1 MLDEISRNQPP
12 ERPTWEDI
20 EATIQHYIKN
30 YSENCISAVKYN
42 GKCFVSTPHDI
53 QGICAMAGNQILRN
67 VIDSIIAELIAIDPT
82 DIAFKQFI
90 KRLQLRRKDYE
101 LVSAT

>member
-1 MLDEISRNQPP
+1 MLDDIPKRQPP
-12 ERPTWEDI
+12 ERPTWEDLQ
-20 EATIQHYIKN
+20 ETLKHYIEQ
-30 YSENCISAVKYN
+30 YTQNCSNAVRYD
-42 GKCFVSTPHDI
+42 GKCFVSTTHDI

-67 VIDSIIAELIAIDPT
+67 VIDSVIAYLIDTDPT

-90 KRLQLRRKDYE
+90 KRLELRRKDFA